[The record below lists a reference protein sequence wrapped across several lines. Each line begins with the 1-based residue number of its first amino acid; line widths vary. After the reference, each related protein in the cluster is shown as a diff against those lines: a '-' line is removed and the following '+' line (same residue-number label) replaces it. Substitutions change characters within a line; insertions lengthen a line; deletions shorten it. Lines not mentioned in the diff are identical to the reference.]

1 MPRLCEIFTL
11 HHYLGKKVFAMT
23 ETILLAMLVLTG
35 LSFKYVYSWR
45 GVERFNSVREYTR
58 KGWPIFAPLN
68 CLLYLLTKPFARSSF
83 VDPQKIA
90 DLNVIKENW
99 ETIREEAL
107 ALYSQGEFDKT
118 TDKSNAAYYDVGF
131 RTFYK
136 YGWSKFY
143 LKWYGVNHASAQRLC
158 PKTAEILA
166 PLKSINGAMFSL
178 LPAGSKLTRHLDPVA
193 CSLRYHLGLSTPNT
207 NKCFINVDGENRHWR
222 DGEHFL
228 FDETYLHFAR
238 NDSNTDR
245 LILMC
250 DVERPMFLFGGL
262 INWLY
267 KHVMKMAVVP
277 NTAEDK
283 PGVANRVFA
292 TVAPLLE
299 RSKALKKTNRKKY
312 KLIKWSVN
320 LCLTAVVFL
329 LGWGAV
335 ETIAWAISDS

>member
-1 MPRLCEIFTL
+1 MAETVLVVVTL
-11 HHYLGKKVFAMT
+11 
-23 ETILLAMLVLTG
+23 LVV
-35 LSFKYVYSWR
+35 LSLKYVYSWR
-45 GVERFNSVREYTR
+45 GNERFDSVREYMR

-68 CLLYLLTKPFARSSF
+68 CLLYALTKPFARRSF
-83 VDPQKIA
+83 VDAERIA
-90 DLNVIKENW
+90 DLKVIKDNW
-99 ETIREEAL
+99 ETIREEAIG
-107 ALYSQGEFDKT
+107 LYTQGEFDKT

-143 LKWYGVNHASAQRLC
+143 LKWYGSNHASAKRLC
-158 PKTAEILA
+158 PKTTEILA

-178 LPAGSKLTRHLDPVA
+178 LPAGSQLTRHLDPVA

-207 NKCFINVDGENRHWR
+207 NSCFINVDGEDCYWR

-238 NDSNTDR
+238 NDSDTDR

-250 DVERPMFLFGGL
+250 DVERPMFLFGGG

-277 NTAEDK
+277 NTTEDK
-283 PGVANRVFA
+283 PGIANRIFA

-299 RSKALKKTNRKKY
+299 RSKALKKTNRRKY
-312 KLIKWSVN
+312 KFVKWSVN
-320 LCLTAVVFL
+320 LSLMSAMFF
-329 LGWGAV
+329 LGWGTV
-335 ETIAWAISDS
+335 ELIEWRISDN